1 VQGSRGPACVKPPPG
16 ASCGIGG
23 FRGCS
28 VHWRAMCLAHRP
40 AVLVSVSCDFDRAI
54 RVEHWL
60 QLADPA
66 VESWKAS
73 FPRTRE
79 TAAKLVGDCP
89 SHRRVSKYRPSLFA
103 LDNDRESIESAARCA
118 PHCVTA

>member
-1 VQGSRGPACVKPPPG
+1 VQGSRGPCVKPPPG

-28 VHWRAMCLAHRP
+28 VHWRAVCLAHCP
-40 AVLVSVSCDFDRAI
+40 AVLVSVSCDFDRVI

-60 QLADPA
+60 QLADPT
-66 VESWKAS
+66 VESWKAP
-73 FPRTRE
+73 FRE
-79 TAAKLVGDCP
+79 LVRPQRNLEVIVLLIGA
-89 SHRRVSKYRPSLFA
+89 VSKYRPSLFA
-103 LDNDRESIESAARCA
+103 LNDRENVESAARCA

>member
-1 VQGSRGPACVKPPPG
+1 
-16 ASCGIGG
+16 
-23 FRGCS
+23 
-28 VHWRAMCLAHRP
+28 MCLAHRP